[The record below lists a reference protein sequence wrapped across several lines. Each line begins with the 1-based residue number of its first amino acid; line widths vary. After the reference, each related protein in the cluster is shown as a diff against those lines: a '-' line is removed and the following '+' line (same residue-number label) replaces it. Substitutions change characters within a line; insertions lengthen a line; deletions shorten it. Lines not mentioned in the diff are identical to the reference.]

1 MSERVPRGGLL
12 IFIFL
17 VILGG
22 TLVVFFKTTVSPP
35 KEPVRLAFQ
44 VCNSLEENRARFTP
58 LARYIEKKLRRK
70 VIVSHVNTFDF
81 AEKAKAG
88 EFDFIQS
95 NGYIYVT
102 IKESLG
108 AALIAREV
116 KTDTGK
122 DTGGLIVVRANSPV
136 RAIGDLRGKRFVF
149 GPVLSPGGYL
159 TTYHTML
166 KNGIDPE
173 TDLAGYYFIRG
184 AFNHEKVVYSIY
196 FGAYDAGAV
205 KVGGLE
211 AMEREGKVRADDF
224 RVVAESPA
232 VPNCTFYALSH
243 VSPELAGEMKKVLLS
258 LKKDTTVAVNGEV
271 LNVLQRDGISG
282 YVESEDS
289 EFDILRKMAKEV
301 GMPPYEK
308 Y

>member
-1 MSERVPRGGLL
+1 MKNKASRRGLL
-12 IFIFL
+12 IFVFL

-22 TLVVFFKTTVSPP
+22 TIVVFFKTTVSPP

-44 VCNSLEENRARFTP
+44 VCNSLEENSARFTP

-95 NGYIYVT
+95 NGYIYIT
-102 IKESLG
+102 IKETLG
-108 AALIAREV
+108 ATLIAREV
-116 KTDTGK
+116 KIDTGK
-122 DTGGLIVVRANSPV
+122 NTGGLIVVRADSPV
-136 RAIGDLRGKRFVF
+136 QAIDDLRGKRFVF

-159 TTYHTML
+159 SPYYTML

-173 TDLAGYYFIRG
+173 TDLGGYYFIKG
-184 AFNHEKVVYSIY
+184 AFNHEKVVYSLF
-196 FGAYDAGAV
+196 FGAYEVGAV
-205 KVGGLE
+205 KFGGLE
-211 AMEREGKVRADDF
+211 MMEREGKIRADDF
-224 RVVAESPA
+224 RVIGESPS
-232 VPNCTFYALSH
+232 VPNCTFYALSS
-243 VSPELAGEMKKVLLS
+243 VSQDLATEMKKVLLS
-258 LKKDTTVAVNGEV
+258 IKNESSVAVNGEV
-271 LNVLQRDGISG
+271 LNVLQRDGIAG
-282 YVESEDS
+282 YVESDDS
-289 EFDILRKMAKEV
+289 EFDILRKMAKRV